1 MKIKIGVSS
10 CLLGEKVRFDGGHKQ
25 DRYIT
30 DILGDYFVFAPV
42 CPELEVGM
50 GVPRESVQLEGSVKS
65 PRMIGNKTG
74 EDWTDRMNKYSERRV
89 REIGKLNLS
98 GYILKQNSPSCGM
111 ERVRVYAKNGIPSKS
126 GIGLFAAELMKAYP
140 LLPVEEEGRLND
152 PALRENFITRV
163 FTFRRLQDLI
173 DSGFKRGDLVKFHT
187 LHKYLIMAHS
197 PKHYSEMGRLVADP
211 KKYSSAEL
219 QEKYSAALMEAL
231 AVKATPKK
239 HVNVLQHI
247 LGYLKNHLNGD
258 EKKEILETIEDY
270 YKELVPLVVPVTL
283 LRHYVRKYKVPY
295 IADQIY
301 LKPHPKEL
309 MLLNHV

>member
-1 MKIKIGVSS
+1 MKIKIGISS

-65 PRMIGNKTG
+65 PNMIGNKTG
-74 EDWTDRMNKYSERRV
+74 ADWTERMNKYSERRV

-173 DSGFKRGDLVKFHT
+173 ESGFKRGDLVKFHT

-197 PKHYSEMGRLVADP
+197 PKHYSEMGRLVAEP
-211 KKYSSAEL
+211 KKYSPAEL
-219 QEKYSAALMEAL
+219 QEKYSALLMEAL
-231 AVKATPKK
+231 SVKATPKK

-247 LGYLKNHLNGD
+247 LGYLKDHLNED
-258 EKKEILETIEDY
+258 EKKEILETIDDY
-270 YKELVPLVVPVTL
+270 YQELVPLIVPVTL
-283 LRHYVRKYKVPY
+283 LRHYVRKYRVPY
-295 IADQIY
+295 VSEQIY